1 NPFGKGKL
9 YHSGDLARYTSDG
22 QIEFLGRIDKQVKVN
37 GYRIELDEI
46 ENAILAIRGI
56 SDCVVTVSHFDTHDI
71 LNAYYVGEQQMEQD
85 LKQYLNDHLPKYMIP
100 KTITYIDCIPLTTND
115 KVDTTRLPNPS
126 PIQQSNKVY
135 SEPSNE
141 IEQTFVDVFGE
152 VLKQND
158 VGVDDDFFE
167 LGGNS
172 LEA

>member
-1 NPFGKGKL
+1 
-9 YHSGDLARYTSDG
+9 
-22 QIEFLGRIDKQVKVN
+22 
-37 GYRIELDEI
+37 
-46 ENAILAIRGI
+46 
-56 SDCVVTVSHFDTHDI
+56 
-71 LNAYYVGEQQMEQD
+71 
-85 LKQYLNDHLPKYMIP
+85 MIP
-100 KTITYIDCIPLTTND
+100 KTITHIDCMPLTTND

-158 VGVDDDFFE
+158 VGVDYDFFE

-172 LEA
+172 LEAMLVVSHQNDLAIIFQCRHYTNIKPCQILLIICTKINNH